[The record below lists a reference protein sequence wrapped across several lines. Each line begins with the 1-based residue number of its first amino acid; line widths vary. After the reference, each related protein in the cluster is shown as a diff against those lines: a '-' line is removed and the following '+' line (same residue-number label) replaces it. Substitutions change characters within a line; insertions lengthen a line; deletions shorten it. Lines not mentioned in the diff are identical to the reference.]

1 MTATNYHQGEY
12 AGPHTVR
19 AMDYNG
25 HEAIG
30 VQISDEAPDG
40 SVFLVT
46 IDKHMQFSIAPV
58 ITASMREYEPAEP
71 PPVPE
76 LAPEDYAAT
85 RRNLE
90 DLLSRML
97 SHGVD
102 GPDQLRAC
110 AIAMHELADV
120 VDAQIRLEA
129 RPHAGQ
135 APGQVLDAGS
145 SADIPSA
152 ERCANAEQKG
162 SAFTAEVGSAS
173 LAERTEVQP

>member
-46 IDKHMQFSIAPV
+46 IDNHMQLSIAPV
-58 ITASMREYEPAEP
+58 IAASMHPYEPAEP

-76 LAPEDYAAT
+76 LEPEDYAST
-85 RRNLE
+85 RKNLE
-90 DLLSRML
+90 DLLARML
-97 SHGVD
+97 SRSPE

-110 AIAMHELADV
+110 ALAMRELADV

-135 APGQVLDAGS
+135 APGQALDAGS
-145 SADIPSA
+145 SADVPSA
-152 ERCANAEQKG
+152 ERAANAEQE
-162 SAFTAEVGSAS
+162 AEVAS
-173 LAERTEVQP
+173 